1 MLWRIRPGSSATDHL
16 FIGTD
21 RYTYFTISWDVQS
34 NRLRTEKR
42 YVDQADK
49 TSKDS
54 ETQDR
59 CLIDPSKQFMALLL
73 YDGIVSILPLF
84 SKGKRKSNSTID
96 ELGDPIPVRIADF
109 FVRSCVFLHP
119 RERDKIQTQL
129 AFLFEDSHQKVWLRV
144 RGLDYS
150 PGIGGD
156 PGSADLENVLAERG
170 DLELGSSHLIP
181 VPGPTF
187 GLLVLAETTISYFD
201 DFDDEPLT
209 EPLDEAAQFVTW
221 TVVDDYRWVL
231 ADDYGKLYLLML
243 LIDGGLVNG
252 WKLDIVGQTTRASTL
267 VYLDNGYLFI
277 GSHQGDSQVVNIQSG
292 AVEIVQTISNI
303 APVLD
308 FTIMDMGSRSGEGQ
322 TNEFSTGQAR
332 IVTGSGIFGDGSLRS
347 VRSGVGLEEQGILG
361 EMEHA
366 TDLFALRSTPN
377 HPSDDIL
384 VVSFVNET
392 RIFRFGA
399 DGEIEEQ
406 ENFKS
411 LLLSEETIVAAML
424 ENDHIIQVTTSS
436 IRLIDA
442 ENGMVV
448 SEWSDTV
455 GQRITA
461 ASAGKFNLILSVGGR
476 EALSFYMGDQ
486 LLLQARTQF
495 PEGQISCV
503 HASAIQ
509 PNLAFLGFWE
519 GGEVAILDAQHLNIL
534 KKEKTSDDPT
544 AIPRQIL
551 LENLLDS
558 VEERLPTLLVS
569 TANGEVATFTFNPQ
583 THDLSSR
590 NVTVLGTQQANLK
603 AIPRGDTSLSNIFA
617 TCEHPSLIYGSE
629 GRIIYSAVTAEK
641 ATSVCAFN
649 SELYPGAIAIATPED
664 VRIAL
669 VDTERTTHVQTLHV
683 GELVRRIAYSPSLKA
698 FGIGTIHRFLRGTD
712 EFVTS
717 RFKLA
722 DEVLFKELDTFDLNE
737 EELVE
742 SVMRA
747 DLCEEGGELVEYF
760 VVGTTYMD
768 EDSGDQIRGRILV
781 FAVTT
786 ERTLKLITELP
797 VKGACRALGCID
809 GKIVAALIKTVSLT
823 QAWWRIVVFSCLFSL
838 TNLIGCHLRPS
849 IVSSPK
855 NLHLPHFH
863 CTNRPRHPPSNK
875 PDCRSRPDEIHFRPR
890 I

>member
-1 MLWRIRPGSSATDHL
+1 MSCSKSNRLEIYRQKDDCLIPTHTRNVYGKISMLERIRPALSATDHL
-16 FIGTD
+16 FVGTD
-21 RYTYFTISWDVQS
+21 RYTYFTISWDSQF

-42 YVDQADK
+42 YVDQTDK
-49 TSKDS
+49 TSRDS
-54 ETQDR
+54 QTQDR

-96 ELGDPIPVRIADF
+96 NLGDPIPVRIADL
-109 FVRSCVFLHP
+109 FVRSCVFLYT
-119 RERDKIQTQL
+119 RERDKVQTQL

-144 RGLDYS
+144 RGLDYF
-150 PGIGGD
+150 PGVGGD

-181 VPGPTF
+181 VPGPTY
-187 GLLVLAETTISYFD
+187 GVLVLGETTISYFD
-201 DFDDEPLT
+201 DFDDEPMA
-209 EPLDEAAQFVTW
+209 EPLDEAAQFVAW
-221 TVVDDYRWVL
+221 AAVDDFRWLL

-243 LIDGGLVNG
+243 LLDEGSITG
-252 WKLDIVGQTTRASTL
+252 WKVDVIGQTTRASAL
-267 VYLDNGYLFI
+267 VYLENGYLFL
-277 GSHQGDSQVVNIQSG
+277 GSHQGDSQVVKIQSG
-292 AVEIVQTISNI
+292 GIEIVQTISNI

-361 EMEHA
+361 EMDHA
-366 TDLFALRSTPN
+366 TDLFALRSTP
-377 HPSDDIL
+377 SYSFDDVLI
-384 VVSFVNET
+384 VSFVNET

-399 DGEIEEQ
+399 DGEVEEQ
-406 ENFKS
+406 EKFKS
-411 LLLSEETIVAAML
+411 LVLSEETLVAAVL
-424 ENDHIIQVTTSS
+424 QNGHIIQATTSS
-436 IRLIDA
+436 VRLIDA
-442 ENGMVV
+442 ENDMVV
-448 SEWSDTV
+448 SEWSDTN

-461 ASAGKFNLILSVGGR
+461 ASASKFSLILSVGGR
-476 EALSFYMGDQ
+476 EALTFHLGDQ
-486 LLLQARTQF
+486 LVLQAQTRF
-495 PEGQISCV
+495 AEGQISCV
-503 HASAIQ
+503 YMSAIQ
-509 PNLAFLGFWE
+509 PNLAFVGFWQ
-519 GGEVAILDAQHLNIL
+519 GGEIAILNAQHLNVL
-534 KKEKTSDDPT
+534 KKEKVSEDPT
-544 AIPRQIL
+544 AIPRHIL
-551 LENLLDS
+551 LENLLDPIEGHS
-558 VEERLPTLLVS
+558 PTLLVS
-569 TANGEVATFTFNPQ
+569 TANGEVATFAFNPQ
-583 THDLSSR
+583 TNVLSSR
-590 NVTVLGTQQANLK
+590 MVTVLGTQQANLK
-603 AIPRGDTSLSNIFA
+603 AIPRGEKGLSNIFA

-641 ATSVCAFN
+641 ATSVCAFD

-664 VRIAL
+664 IRIAL

-747 DLCEEGGELVEYF
+747 DLREEGGELAEYF

-768 EDSGDQIRGRILV
+768 ENNGDQIRGRILV

-797 VKGACRALGCID
+797 VKGACRALGSID
-809 GKIVAALIKTVSLT
+809 GKIIAALIKTVSLP
-823 QAWWRIVVFSCLFSL
+823 QA
-838 TNLIGCHLRPS
+838 
-849 IVSSPK
+849 
-855 NLHLPHFH
+855 
-863 CTNRPRHPPSNK
+863 
-875 PDCRSRPDEIHFRPR
+875 
-890 I
+890 